1 MNPATDVGK
10 RDLPPALKARFTE
23 LYVGETS
30 ARADLV
36 SIVAGYLA
44 GIPRAPVEEV
54 VDFYAAARAEAE
66 TTLLD
71 SANQKP
77 SYSLRTLSRALEY
90 ARSAMGTYGL
100 QRALF
105 DGLTMTFVTLLSGA
119 AAPKVNSLLDKFIL
133 RGTRLGDLMRAPAE
147 PSAGRSVLF
156 EHFWV
161 EAGEGPLPEGTDP
174 FVLTPSVRAHLATLA
189 RAVLVRRYPILL
201 QARAPPREPRARGLA
216 PPPPTAR
223 FCRGAASLTGKR

>member
-1 MNPATDVGK
+1 M
-10 RDLPPALKARFTE
+10 
-23 LYVGETS
+23 GETS
-30 ARADLV
+30 ARGDLV

-54 VDFYAAARAEAE
+54 VDFYVAARAEAE

-77 SYSLRTLSRALEY
+77 QYSLRTLSRALEY

-105 DGLTMTFVTLLSGA
+105 DGLSMTFVTLLSNA
-119 AAPKVNSLLDKFIL
+119 TAPKVTSLLGKHIL
-133 RGTRLGDLMRAPAE
+133 RGSRLADVLRAPAD
-147 PSAGRSVLF
+147 PSAPGGRRSVLF

-161 EAGEGPLPEGTDP
+161 EAGDGEVPEGEDP

-201 QARAPPREPRARGLA
+201 QARPRAAPPAPEPRDVRWRRGCLLRRR
-216 PPPPTAR
+216 P
-223 FCRGAASLTGKR
+223 

>member
-1 MNPATDVGK
+1 M
-10 RDLPPALKARFTE
+10 
-23 LYVGETS
+23 
-30 ARADLV
+30 
-36 SIVAGYLA
+36 SIVSGYLA

-54 VDFYAAARAEAE
+54 VDFYVAARAEAE

-77 SYSLRTLSRALEY
+77 QYSLRTLSRALEY

-105 DGLTMTFVTLLSGA
+105 DGLSMTFVTLLSNA
-119 AAPKVNSLLDKFIL
+119 TAPRVSALLDRHIL
-133 RGTRLGDLMRAPAE
+133 RGARLADVLRVPAE
-147 PSAGRSVLF
+147 PAAAGGRRSVLF

-161 EAGEGPLPEGTDP
+161 EAGDGELPEGEDP

-201 QARAPPREPRARGLA
+201 QARAGPRPPSAMCCVEPAPRGSVGA
-216 PPPPTAR
+216 SAGGVR
-223 FCRGAASLTGKR
+223 CRRQR

>member
-1 MNPATDVGK
+1 MLPPSPR

-30 ARADLV
+30 ARSDLV

-54 VDFYAAARAEAE
+54 VDFYTAARAEAE

-77 SYSLRTLSRALEY
+77 QYSLRTLSRALEY
-90 ARSAMGTYGL
+90 ARSAMATYGL

-105 DGLTMTFVTLLSGA
+105 DGLTMTFVTLLSNA
-119 AAPKVNSLLDKFIL
+119 TAPKVTALLDKHIL
-133 RGTRLGDLMRAPAE
+133 RGARLADVMRAPPE
-147 PSAGRSVLF
+147 PAGPGGRRSVLF

-161 EAGEGPLPEGTDP
+161 EAGDGLLPEGEDP

-201 QARAPPREPRARGLA
+201 QARSHPCPAPPAPPRPPPARGA
-216 PPPPTAR
+216 VVRSCAS
-223 FCRGAASLTGKR
+223 AAGE